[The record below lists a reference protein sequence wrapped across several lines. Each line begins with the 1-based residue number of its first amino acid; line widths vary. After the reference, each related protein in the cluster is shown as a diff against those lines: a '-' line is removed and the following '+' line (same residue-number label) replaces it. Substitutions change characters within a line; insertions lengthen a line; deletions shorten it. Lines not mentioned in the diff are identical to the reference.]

1 MAVSF
6 SHQTVLL
13 REAVSILEPR
23 EGKVIVDGTL
33 GGGGHSEA
41 LLEAGATVVGVDR
54 DPRALAAAT
63 LRLKDQPRFRAL
75 QGNFG
80 DLESILGREGL
91 LPVQGLLVDL
101 GISSPQIDEPERGFS
116 FQKDGPLDMRMGPDA
131 PTAAELIEQ
140 SDVETLV
147 GWLREYGEE
156 PFAKP
161 IARELKRALPKTTLE
176 AAEAVKR
183 AVPRKAWPKKIHV
196 ATKTFQALRIAVNRE
211 LEALDSLLDALPRLL
226 VVGGRAAII
235 SFHSLEDR
243 RVKERFK
250 ELLGQCICPPGMP
263 VCGCGAQGSFELLT
277 RKAIAPSEE
286 EIDRNPRARSAHLRA
301 VEKVR

>member
-1 MAVSF
+1 VAVSF